1 MGRILG
7 LDLGEVRIGLAIGDE
22 TGTIA
27 SGLGVYTRKSL
38 GEDLDYLKQLV
49 ERENIEKIVLGFP
62 LNMDGSLGVKAQE
75 AQEFK
80 RRLEEA
86 LQIPVEL
93 FDERLSTQEA
103 ERVLL
108 EADVSRR
115 KRKRVRDQLA
125 AVVILQGYLD
135 RRRQR
140 DPAMGS

>member
-27 SGLGVYTRKSL
+27 SGLGVYTRKSPD
-38 GEDLDYLKQLV
+38 EDLEYLKTLAAQYDI
-49 ERENIEKIVLGFP
+49 ERIVLGFP
-62 LNMDGSLGVKAQE
+62 INMDGSLGPKARE

-86 LQIPVEL
+86 LKIPVEL
-93 FDERLSTQEA
+93 FDERLTTQEA
-103 ERVLL
+103 ERVLI

-115 KRKRVRDQLA
+115 KRKRVQDELA

-140 DPAMGS
+140 RSATGS

>member
-1 MGRILG
+1 MGKILG
-7 LDLGEVRIGLAIGDE
+7 LDLGEVRIGLAISDE

-38 GEDLDYLKQLV
+38 DEDLEHLKALAEQYGV
-49 ERENIEKIVLGFP
+49 ERIVLGLP
-62 LNMDGSLGVKAQE
+62 VNMDGSLGPKAQE
-75 AQEFK
+75 AQEFN

-93 FDERLSTQEA
+93 FDERLTTQEA
-103 ERVLL
+103 ERVLI
-108 EADVSRR
+108 EADMSRR

-135 RRRQR
+135 RRRSSQE
-140 DPAMGS
+140 